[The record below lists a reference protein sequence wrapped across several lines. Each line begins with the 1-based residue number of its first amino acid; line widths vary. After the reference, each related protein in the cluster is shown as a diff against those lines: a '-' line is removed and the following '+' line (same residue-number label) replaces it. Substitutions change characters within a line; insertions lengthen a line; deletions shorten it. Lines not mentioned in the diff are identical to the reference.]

1 LESNWSPKW
10 TPAEFRGRHSST
22 SGTREFQTRI
32 LRGFLFL
39 QKPNKSAQK
48 PGKPSS
54 VSSSSDSLCS
64 GEAAGLLTM
73 AERPPLA
80 SGGEAHRDAGSRA
93 AGPWAENPP
102 THFGRADCPDHCQHR
117 RLWAQQSDP
126 GRHQRRHHRR
136 SRPRPRCAE
145 GRESFWLVCFELAS
159 YTIRRSS
166 GTRHESCSR
175 GPIIRSSMS
184 LADSPKER
192 IS

>member
-1 LESNWSPKW
+1 MAQPGSALAWGARGPEFESRQPDQIPQQLADSRSFGSAFLESNWSPKW

-93 AGPWAENPP
+93 VGPWAENPP

-136 SRPRPRCAE
+136 SRPRPR
-145 GRESFWLVCFELAS
+145 
-159 YTIRRSS
+159 
-166 GTRHESCSR
+166 
-175 GPIIRSSMS
+175 
-184 LADSPKER
+184 
-192 IS
+192 